1 MFAKSQG
8 ENFGVDSIGLFGMF
22 YTKDED
28 TLWSVGITTDS
39 SRLGNIFPDFTD
51 KLGLHSN
58 KGNASINIPVEE
70 SEVLPT
76 LKRIVSAWC
85 SEKDG
90 DVISEDNEKD
100 V

>member
-1 MFAKSQG
+1 MGYLGSSF
-8 ENFGVDSIGLFGMF
+8 I
-22 YTKDED
+22 KDED

-51 KLGLHSN
+51 KFGLHSN

-70 SEVLPT
+70 SEILPT

-85 SEKDG
+85 GEEDEGAGSEANEI
-90 DVISEDNEKD
+90 DV
-100 V
+100 